1 MRTALRVPVVLMAV
15 VIGAAGAASCSR
27 STPETTASEHP
38 KAAAP
43 KAESEPSGTPTA
55 PPATELPKHAVAGD
69 ERPSLAAGSTMAAG
83 YTGKDF
89 LARLAKDWKLKL
101 DKPVDQEMPDGK
113 KRTYIHGRGGS
124 GMTVSAGFAD
134 HENMSSLLCRTS
146 PNQSDDLGLLAA
158 CTKLDVAGIDHGK
171 ASSWLEQAKKETDSL
186 YKKKVAETKNKKE
199 YVVSGVFTSGPVLMV
214 LHRTYERYSL
224 RILGVAA
231 A

>member
-27 STPETTASEHP
+27 SAPETTASEHP
-38 KAAAP
+38 RAAAP

-55 PPATELPKHAVAGD
+55 PPATELPRHAVADD
-69 ERPSLAAGSTMAAG
+69 ERPSLSPGNTMSAG

-124 GMTVSAGFAD
+124 GMMVSAGFAD
-134 HENMSSLLCRTS
+134 HEDMSSLVCRIS
-146 PNQSDDLGLLAA
+146 MNQSDALGLLAA

-199 YVVSGVFTSGPVLMV
+199 YVVSGVFASGPVVMV
-214 LHRTYERYSL
+214 LHRAYDTYSL
-224 RILGVAA
+224 RILGDAA